1 MKTKLLV
8 LFFVFLSGALILTG
22 FENQDQPRTDL
33 NSSPE
38 IQQSLIINPP
48 APYAIGD
55 SCFGTGQE
63 KHDDGSFENGGGWNT
78 TVTDGRL
85 VLKFRPASYPWKYT
99 KFCVAVTRLAAGA
112 DSMKFDVVIYDTTG
126 AGGTPGN
133 LLGTLPNQVIRPI
146 LVYTAFS
153 WFSFDISTLAG
164 NTLNNGAVYIGIK
177 YDASQAFQA
186 SKFVM
191 IDQTTS
197 TPLWPGYAWA
207 NTGPWIEAQNPS
219 YWPTYRSWGMRT
231 LGSTPGPSICNK
243 YSSQWCAT
251 NTFPALPAA
260 TYFQASAWLGDTL
273 YVQAPTTAGAGAT
286 TVYRYT
292 YGGTWSTGVPLPS
305 TKTGGTLT
313 AANGKLYYI
322 GGGAT
327 AVTAGTNEVLQ
338 YTPST
343 GTWTTMAPMPVALSA
358 HGAVNW
364 GDSVIFVVGGPYT
377 GAGTNLDV
385 HYYRVNSNTWGT
397 IAGSLPSGQ
406 GRRTFGIGIGGN
418 KIVISAG
425 FNTAFLKSTYVGTI
439 GANATSIT
447 WVAAPDVPT
456 TLTGLSRPG
465 AAYYG
470 DLFFLINGERGG
482 PGGYHDT
489 THVFRFSTNSW
500 ITLIAGKP
508 YKMSNIWAG
517 CVAKCINDTVRIFV
531 PGGYGSVSGGT
542 PGVATNQFD
551 AVSCGSI
558 LVGIPSNQFNAIPD
572 VYSLEQNYPNP
583 FNPSTT
589 IKFTIPEE
597 GLVSLK
603 VYDILGKEVSVLLD
617 EMKQK
622 GSYEIN
628 FNASGLSSGVY
639 FYKLESGNFSNT
651 KKMFL
656 MK

>member
-8 LFFVFLSGALILTG
+8 LVLLILSGALVISG
-22 FENQDQPRTDL
+22 FENQDQPQTEL
-33 NSSPE
+33 NSTPG
-38 IQQSLIINPP
+38 IQQSLINPP

-55 SCFGTGQE
+55 SCAGTGQE

-85 VLKFRPASYPWKYT
+85 VQKFRPASYPWKYT
-99 KFCVAVTRLAAGA
+99 KYCVALTRQATGP
-112 DSMKFDVVIYDTTG
+112 DSLKFDIVIYDTTG
-126 AGGTPGN
+126 AGGAPGN
-133 LLGTLPNQVIRPI
+133 LLGTLSNQVARPI
-146 LVYTAFS
+146 LIYPAYS
-153 WFSFDISTLAG
+153 WFAYDISSLAG
-164 NTLNNGAVYIGIK
+164 NTLNNGAVYIGLK
-177 YDASQAFQA
+177 YDASQSNQA

-191 IDQTTS
+191 IDQTTT

-207 NTGPWIEAQNPS
+207 NTGPWTTAQTYWAS
-219 YWPTYRSWGMRT
+219 YRAWGMRT
-231 LGSTPGPSICNK
+231 MGSTPGPSTCNK
-243 YSSQWCAT
+243 YSSQWCAAG
-251 NTFPALPAA
+251 TFPALPAA

-292 YGGTWSTGVPLPS
+292 WGGTWSTGVPLPAP
-305 TKTGGTLT
+305 KTGGTLT
-313 AANGKLYYI
+313 ACNGKLYYI
-322 GGGAT
+322 GGGDA
-327 AVTAGTNEVLQ
+327 AVTAGSNTVYQ

-343 GTWTTMAPMPVALSA
+343 GTWNTMATLPAALSA

-377 GAGTNLDV
+377 GAATNLNV
-385 HYYRVNSNTWGT
+385 HYYRVSSNTWGT
-397 IAGSLPSGQ
+397 ITGSLPSGQ

-470 DLFFLINGERGG
+470 DLFFLVNGERGG
-482 PGGYHDT
+482 PGGYHDS

-508 YKMSNIWAG
+508 YKMSNIWAA
-517 CVAKCINDTVRIFV
+517 CVTKCINDTIRLFV

-551 AVSCGSI
+551 AISCGSP
-558 LVGIPSNQFNAIPD
+558 LVGIPANQFNANPD

-597 GLVSLK
+597 GIVTLK
-603 VYDILGKEVSVLLD
+603 VYDILGKEVSVLLN
-617 EMKQK
+617 EVKQK
-622 GSYEIN
+622 GNYEIN

-639 FYKLESGNFSNT
+639 FYKLESGNFKNT